1 MENTNII
8 EMKNI
13 CKNYGTGINEVT
25 ILKDINISIKKGEF
39 VAIMGTSGSGK
50 STLMNIMGCLDT
62 ASSGEYFI
70 NNESVKQL
78 KSDDLSKLRRQYFG
92 FIFQRYNLIPTSSAL
107 QNVELPA
114 VYTGLDSTIRK
125 ERAISL
131 LNKLGLSD
139 KISNKP
145 NELSGGQQQRVSIA
159 RALMNGGEI
168 IFADEPTGALDSH
181 SGEIVMET
189 LNQLHKEGHTIILV
203 THDKNVANHAQRVIE
218 IKDGVILSDIQKV
231 KTFNINDYTISKQ
244 QDSSSIYLFKD
255 QFIESFKMALHSIIS
270 HKLRS
275 FLTMLGII
283 IGIMSVVSIVALGKG
298 SQEKILENINSIGTN
313 TIDIYPGESFGD
325 MRSGKIKTLV
335 ASDSDILGLQSF
347 VESSTP
353 TSSTSGTVTYKN
365 IAISAQVKGVGS
377 EFFKVKGL
385 NIEEGNYFY
394 NNDVLESNQVAII
407 DQQTKKQIFLD
418 NENPIG
424 QIIFINK
431 IPLEIIGITE
441 DKNNGFGGGNNSLNI
456 WSPYTTVMNRISGNK
471 SIDSI
476 SVRIKDEVSTNVA
489 QKSIIEILT
498 SKHGKKD
505 FFTMNSDSIKETITK
520 TTDTMT
526 LMISSIAVISLIVGG
541 IGVMNIML
549 VSVTERTKE
558 IGIRMAIGAR
568 ESNIL
573 QQFLI
578 EAVLICLIG
587 GFVGIS
593 LSFGI
598 SLLFNHFV
606 SNFAMTFSGFSI
618 SMAVICS
625 TLIGVIFGFM
635 PAKNAS
641 KLNPI
646 DALARE

>member
-125 ERAISL
+125 DRAISL

-139 KISNKP
+139 KTSNKP

-181 SGEIVMET
+181 SGEIVMEI

-218 IKDGVILSDIQKV
+218 IKDGIILSDIQKV
-231 KTFNINDYTISKQ
+231 KTFNINDYTISKH

-255 QFIESFKMALHSIIS
+255 QFVESFKMALHSIIS

-476 SVRIKDEVSTNVA
+476 SVRIKDDISTNVA

-625 TLIGVIFGFM
+625 TLIGVVFGFM

>member
-139 KISNKP
+139 KTSNKP

-181 SGEIVMET
+181 SGEIVMEI

-218 IKDGVILSDIQKV
+218 IKDGIILSDIQKV
-231 KTFNINDYTISKQ
+231 KTFNINDYTISKH

-255 QFIESFKMALHSIIS
+255 QFVESFKMALHSIIS

-476 SVRIKDEVSTNVA
+476 SVRIKDDVSTNVA

-625 TLIGVIFGFM
+625 TLIGVVFGFM

>member
-181 SGEIVMET
+181 SGEIVMEI

-231 KTFNINDYTISKQ
+231 KTFNINDYTIPKH

-255 QFIESFKMALHSIIS
+255 QFVESFKMALHSIIS

-476 SVRIKDEVSTNVA
+476 SVRIKDDVSTNVA

-625 TLIGVIFGFM
+625 TLIGVVFGFM